1 MNTNECILHFGP
13 LEFNKCE
20 MTLFKEYLHNY
31 IKFIYR
37 IYIIYI
43 YTFYKFIQYEICLIW
58 LSHCIEIFNTVP

>member
-1 MNTNECILHFGP
+1 MNANERILHFGP

-43 YTFYKFIQYEICLIW
+43 HFIN
-58 LSHCIEIFNTVP
+58 LSNMKYV